1 MKRVLPSYRLL
12 YLLAA
17 ILLGMQSFAIWH
29 DTTHPFHHVS
39 QECSKFEAIS
49 KSPTADLATSPQLLT
64 LFSVASI
71 KHIDATPL
79 LRQHLQ
85 TTPPIRAP
93 PKYS

>member
-1 MKRVLPSYRLL
+1 MNLMSSNRLP

-17 ILLGMQSFAIWH
+17 ILLFMQWFAVLH
-29 DTTHPFHHVS
+29 DTTHPFHQTS

-49 KSPTADLATSPQLLT
+49 KSPTADLATAPQLLT

-71 KHIDATPL
+71 EHIVATPL